1 MIGAVYLF
9 FCTFAK
15 VNYKSHRI
23 NNMNNMNILKSLIWL
38 IPLALGLS
46 ACEYDNENPL
56 PQDNIQVVT
65 GEIHDITL
73 TTVTLDGT
81 VNPSSTKYKEV
92 GIAYCIENSGDDLI
106 YATAT
111 DHSYG
116 FHNFSVT
123 IRGLQP
129 DRTYTYHAYL
139 KDANGKL
146 IHSDTKKIKKPQL
159 PFRR

>member
-1 MIGAVYLF
+1 MIAAVYLF

-38 IPLALGLS
+38 IPLVLGLS

-92 GIAYCIENSGDDLI
+92 GIDIPAATGVLNSI
-106 YATAT
+106 HTY
-111 DHSYG
+111 
-116 FHNFSVT
+116 NIPVCT
-123 IRGLQP
+123 IP
-129 DRTYTYHAYL
+129 PRT
-139 KDANGKL
+139 N
-146 IHSDTKKIKKPQL
+146 
-159 PFRR
+159 